1 MEPKLFLTTGRE
13 EMLRGKCLLFMRL
26 NADKAL
32 TPRNMNEALFTQLDA
47 SGKGGVLQ
55 AISDYLKKVMLPHLR
70 VQKSWGKLD
79 AVGRAGQNKINQFL
93 ESVDRFNQ
101 GLESAQLS
109 IANAFKVK
117 IFRQIRNFIQVKF
130 VALRFRE

>member
-13 EMLRGKCLLFMRL
+13 EKLRGKCLLFMRL
-26 NADKAL
+26 NKDKAL
-32 TPRNMNEALFTQLDA
+32 TPRNMPDALFTQLDA

-55 AISDYLKKVMLPHLR
+55 AISDYLRMVMMPHLR
-70 VQKSWGKLD
+70 AQKSWGNLD

-101 GLESAQLS
+101 GLESAQKS
-109 IANAFKVK
+109 IANAFKVNLSN
-117 IFRQIRNFIQVKF
+117 FYQIYR
-130 VALRFRE
+130 LRYFLSS